1 MTWTY
6 DLSTDV
12 GKVRLRIGDTTSGT
26 GILPDGSNLSD
37 EEIGVVLDDNDD
49 DIEATVADLAQIMAQ
64 RWATAVDVA
73 VGPRR
78 ESLSQA
84 SKRWAEL
91 AAGLRASGDVGAGG
105 PFAYTPKRDDG
116 YVEFAEG

>member
-84 SKRWAEL
+84 SKRWA
-91 AAGLRASGDVGAGG
+91 
-105 PFAYTPKRDDG
+105 
-116 YVEFAEG
+116 